1 MPRIRTIK
9 PEFWN
14 DEKLSELAPID
25 RLVFLGLIGM
35 ADDFG
40 RVHHNMKV
48 IDAFIFPNTDDSV
61 RESLANL
68 SRIGRVRVGNA
79 SSGMPIL
86 EIVNWEKHQRVDK
99 PQDRSALPP
108 IATSRGKTPEKPEEK
123 PIRESFANHSGT
135 VRESF
140 RTIPTT
146 YDQGPTTR
154 DLGEGAGK
162 TAAVAAPPSRSC
174 PSLEQVREY
183 VQEAGLT
190 GIDPEAFVDHYQA
203 NGWRQSNGQGIR
215 DWKAAARNWSRRQH
229 QFAARSQPR
238 AGPLKGEDLVAA
250 NREAIKR
257 FQEKVE
263 NGTAGSLF
271 EGVGFAGGGN
281 ELPDHGTNAG
291 GLPRRI
297 GGSVG

>member
-99 PQDRSALPP
+99 PQERSALPP

-174 PSLEQVREY
+174 PSLEEVREY

-229 QFAARSQPR
+229 QFAAKTQPR
-238 AGPLKGEDLVAA
+238 AGPLKGTDLVDS
-250 NREAIKR
+250 NRDVVAS
-257 FQEKVE
+257 FNQKVA
-263 NGTAGSLF
+263 NGTVANLF
-271 EGVGFAGGGN
+271 SSFGNAGGGDVAPN
-281 ELPDHGTNAG
+281 HGANAG
-291 GLPRRI
+291 GLQRRLE
-297 GGSVG
+297 